1 MQALNR
7 RAFLAA
13 SAALGFVPSARAARL
28 SDQRLVV
35 IVLRGAMDGLHAV
48 PPLGDPDYAA
58 ARGGLAL
65 KEEGAVRLD
74 STFALHPALSPLQP
88 LWQARE
94 LAVVHAVASPYRE
107 RSHFDG
113 QDVLESGAAKPHA
126 LADGWLNRAVTALGN
141 PPALAV
147 AQALP
152 LVLRGEAKATSWAPS
167 PLPGLDPERVNRLRA
182 LYAGDPLL
190 AAAFEE
196 GVQME
201 SFADEALSSDDAMMG
216 EAMANGT
223 RKRKGN
229 NAFPV
234 LAGAAGTLM
243 AAPDGPRVVVME
255 LGGWDTH
262 SAQMGRMNQPLGQ
275 LAQGIAALAKSLGPA
290 WRTTMVVAASEFG
303 RTVAE
308 NGTNGSDH
316 GTGGAMILAG
326 GALNGGT
333 VFTDWPGLAKPA
345 LYQNRDLNPTTDG
358 RAVFKALLHDHM
370 GVAAKALDQTVF
382 PDSAGVR
389 PMNGLLRG

>member
-1 MQALNR
+1 MVSLNR

-13 SAALGFVPSARAARL
+13 SVALGFVPAARAAPVSDRRL
-28 SDQRLVV
+28 IF

-48 PPLGDPDYAA
+48 PPLGDPDYQA

-65 KEEGAVRLD
+65 KAEGGALRLD
-74 STFALHPALSPLQP
+74 STFALHPALAPLSP

-94 LAVVHAVASPYRE
+94 LAVIHAAASPYRE

-126 LADGWLNRAVTALGN
+126 LADGWLNRAVAALGH

-167 PLPGLDPERVNRLRA
+167 PLPGLAPDRIAALRA
-182 LYAGDPLL
+182 LYAGDALL
-190 AAAFEE
+190 ASAFEE

-201 SFADEALSSDDAMMG
+201 AFADEALAGDDAMMEG
-216 EAMANGT
+216 GK
-223 RKRKGN
+223 KRKGG
-229 NAFPV
+229 NAFPL

-262 SAQMGRMNQPLGQ
+262 SGQLGRMAQPLGQ

-326 GALNGGT
+326 GALAGGK
-333 VFTDWPGLAKPA
+333 VVADWPGLAKA
-345 LYQNRDLNPTTDG
+345 GLYQNRDLRPTTDD
-358 RAVFKALLHDHM
+358 RAVFKAVLHDHM

-382 PDSAGVR
+382 PDSAAVKPLQGLVR
-389 PMNGLLRG
+389 A